1 MPLTPSTVWQRVH
14 ASVKTSLPAST
25 SLFELIGTIDGG
37 PLSWKLWGDLPSA
50 GDTAYAGAVPSSG
63 SRWLVSYYSGE
74 VSEDLGWLPGMLGQ
88 SYIWLGELDRD
99 GMGFHAIGEVQIHLT
114 LFRRI

>member
-1 MPLTPSTVWQRVH
+1 
-14 ASVKTSLPAST
+14 
-25 SLFELIGTIDGG
+25 
-37 PLSWKLWGDLPSA
+37 
-50 GDTAYAGAVPSSG
+50 
-63 SRWLVSYYSGE
+63 VSDYSGE